1 MFMIVFPLV
10 LTDNLKCIINI
21 IIKIVC
27 LSTTLTHHSESL
39 THKMH
44 SGRSVVI
51 LQAIESSWHFQTC
64 ND

>member
-21 IIKIVC
+21 IIIIVC
-27 LSTTLTHHSESL
+27 LSTTLTHLSESL

-44 SGRSVVI
+44 SGRSVAI
-51 LQAIESSWHFQTC
+51 LQAIESS
-64 ND
+64 

>member
-1 MFMIVFPLV
+1 MFMILFLLI

-21 IIKIVC
+21 IIIIVC

-39 THKMH
+39 THKIH

-51 LQAIESSWHFQTC
+51 LQAIESS
-64 ND
+64 